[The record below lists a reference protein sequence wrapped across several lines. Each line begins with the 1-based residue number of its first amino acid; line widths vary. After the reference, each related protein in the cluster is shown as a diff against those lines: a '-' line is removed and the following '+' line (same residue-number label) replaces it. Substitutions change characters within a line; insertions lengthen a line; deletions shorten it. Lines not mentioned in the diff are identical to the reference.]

1 MTDRL
6 VSRSPRARWWS
17 SATVDTPQARVQC
30 VFWSFAVMLV
40 VHRTVVLAVNGH
52 RTDDFGGVY
61 RAAVAFWNREPV
73 YTAAY
78 HHVDPHYL
86 YPPSGSLLIA
96 PFAVFEAE
104 PSRWVFIGVNTAAV
118 LIAVYLVVRMFGY
131 TVASA
136 ALPVAITAAFVSESV
151 TNTLVFTNVNGMI
164 LLGQVVFLT
173 LLLARRNLAAGV
185 AIGLTFAIKPI
196 LAPLLLLPVL
206 RRQYTVFVTAAGT
219 PIVLT
224 VLAWPWAADPWQF
237 VERTV
242 PYLLQSRDYFNS
254 SITGNGTYY
263 GLSEPLILALRIGFA
278 LLAAATMYLLYRYH
292 RQDEVFFVVTSA
304 GVLMTASFLLGSLG
318 QMYYSMLLFPLLM
331 SVVLPQSVMRNW
343 PAWLAVYG
351 FLSADEWYSN
361 RWIGAGRYAEYMRPT
376 WGWSLL
382 LIVIFAVLVD
392 RRKQQPSPSGEHEI
406 IPFSRS
412 RVTTS
417 RAAIEEKS

>member
-1 MTDRL
+1 MTDL
-6 VSRSPRARWWS
+6 PVSGSPRTRWWAQATARSP
-17 SATVDTPQARVQC
+17 QALLQC
-30 VFWSFAVMLV
+30 VFWPVAVMLV
-40 VHRTVVLAVNGH
+40 VHRTVILAVDGH
-52 RTDDFGGVY
+52 RTDDFTGVY
-61 RAAVAFWNREPV
+61 RAAVAFWNRQPV

-96 PFAVFEAE
+96 PFAVFEHE
-104 PSRWVFIGVNTAAV
+104 LSRWVFIGANALAV
-118 LIAVYLVVRMFGY
+118 LLAVYLVVRMFGH
-131 TVASA
+131 TAASA
-136 ALPVAITAAFVSESV
+136 ALPIAVTVAFVSESV
-151 TNTLVFTNVNGMI
+151 VNTLVFTNINGVI
-164 LLGQVVFLT
+164 LLGQVAFLT
-173 LLLARRNLAAGV
+173 LLLARRDLWAGA

-206 RRQYTVFVTAAGT
+206 RRQLKVFITAAGV

-224 VLAWPWAADPWQF
+224 ALAWPWAADPWQF

-263 GLSEPLILALRIGFA
+263 GLPEPLILILRIGFA
-278 LLAAATMYLLYRYH
+278 LLTATTIYLLYRYH
-292 RQDEVFFVVTSA
+292 RHDEVFFVVTSA

-351 FLSADEWYSN
+351 FLSADQWYSG
-361 RWIGAGRYAEYMRPT
+361 RWVEAGRYIEYMRPT

-382 LIVIFAVLVD
+382 LVVIFAVLLD
-392 RRKQQPSPSGEHEI
+392 RRIRPSRPPAEQDGRNTGH
-406 IPFSRS
+406 RS
-412 RVTTS
+412 ASSVPHRL
-417 RAAIEEKS
+417 